1 MEKKKKEE
9 NSDWA
14 YSDFS
19 PPSHPTRYHSL
30 ARSMECAGGWDQPV
44 SLCETAL

>member
-19 PPSHPTRYHSL
+19 PPSHPTSYHSL